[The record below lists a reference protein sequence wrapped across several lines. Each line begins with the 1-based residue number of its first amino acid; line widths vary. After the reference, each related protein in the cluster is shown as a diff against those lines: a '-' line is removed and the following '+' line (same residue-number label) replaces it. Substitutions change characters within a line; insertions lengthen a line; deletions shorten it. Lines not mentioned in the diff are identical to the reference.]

1 MSTPLRLPA
10 DDTLSYLLLTLTAIS
25 GEFPTSQVARLPG
38 GASYKENLLTQ
49 MRRTKLLLIIP
60 PALAALLYAGGYRSF

>member
-49 MRRTKLLLIIP
+49 MRRTRRAHTLQAPGRQNKQPL
-60 PALAALLYAGGYRSF
+60 